1 MDYLQILESIET
13 LTVEDVACPKIELDD
28 LQVIHPSLTL
38 DKPLTYKVFLSKRE
52 DLSDEEKEV
61 IQQII
66 SKLEYNEKIKYE
78 HYLNVM
84 NEFKVIEP
92 VQNNIKI
99 IDDTNEEAKDLI
111 YSC

>member
-13 LTVEDVACPKIELDD
+13 LTVEDIACPKLELDD
-28 LQVIHPSLTL
+28 LKVIHPSLTL

-52 DLSDEEKEV
+52 DLPDEEKE
-61 IQQII
+61 IIRQII
-66 SKLEYNEKIKYE
+66 NKLEYNEKLRYA

-84 NEFKVIEP
+84 NEFKEIEP

-99 IDDTNEEAKDLI
+99 IDDTIDKTKDLI
-111 YSC
+111 YSS

>member
-13 LTVEDVACPKIELDD
+13 LTVEDIACPKLEVAD
-28 LQVIHPSLTL
+28 LQIIHPSLTL

-52 DLSDEEKEV
+52 DLSDEEKDI

-66 SKLEYNEKIKYE
+66 SKLEYNEKIRYE
-78 HYLNVM
+78 HYLKVM

-99 IDDTNEEAKDLI
+99 IDDTIDKATDLI
-111 YSC
+111 YSR